1 MKMSNLYMPTLREVP
16 SEAVVESHKLLLR
29 AGMIRGL
36 ANGLFAYLPLGLK
49 VFKKV
54 ENIIRE
60 EMNAIGCLEFKPPF
74 VVPGELWQE
83 SGRWDS
89 MGPELLRFKNR
100 LSQDLV
106 LSPTAEE
113 AFTSLL
119 KNEVNSYKQFPISVY
134 QINTK
139 YRDEIRPRY
148 GLMRAREFTM
158 KDAYSYHTNAE
169 SLDETYLEF
178 EKAYIKIFKRCGLNV
193 IRVKADSGSMG
204 GSGSQ
209 EFMVESAVGDDTLL
223 LCPKCG
229 YAANEEKAV
238 CADDTE
244 NAADL
249 SSAANTAEPCEV
261 ETPNMKTIE
270 EVSAFLKLNA
280 RHFIKTLIYSVTGS
294 EVLKSGSAKKSKEN
308 EEGEILIAVCIRG
321 DLEVNEAK
329 LKSELKAADVFLAS
343 DEQVEKATGTV
354 VGFAGPVG
362 LSLPIIADKTVM
374 QMHDAIVGGLKKDIH
389 LIHIE
394 PNRDFTPAYIFD
406 LRTVKAE
413 DKCASCGTPL
423 YTKKG
428 NELGHIFKLG
438 DKYSR
443 SMNMNYLDEQG
454 KQGVP
459 LMGCYGIGLDR
470 LLASVVEEHHDENG
484 IVWPM
489 TLAPYTVAIVPIK
502 YEGAMKEVADEIYAE
517 LKAKCVEVLLDD
529 RKERTGVKF
538 KDMDLIGVPIRLVI
552 GEKNLPKIEVKLR
565 ENAEPKLVE
574 KNDIVNFVIK
584 TILERIV

>member
-1 MKMSNLYMPTLREVP
+1 MKMSRLYMPTLREVP

-49 VFKKV
+49 VFKKI

-60 EMNAIGCLEFKPPF
+60 EMDGIGCLEFKPPF
-74 VVPGELWQE
+74 VVPGEVWQE

-100 LSQDLV
+100 LDQNLI

-113 AFTSLL
+113 AFTSIL
-119 KNEVNSYKQFPISVY
+119 KNELASYKQYPISVY

-158 KDAYSYHTNAE
+158 KDAYSYHTNQE

-178 EKAYIKIFKRCGLNV
+178 EKAYIEIFKRCGLKV
-193 IRVKADSGSMG
+193 IRVKADSGAMG

-223 LCPKCG
+223 LCSKCG
-229 YAANEEKAV
+229 YSANEEKAV
-238 CADDTE
+238 CAEDAE
-244 NAADL
+244 IG
-249 SSAANTAEPCEV
+249 SATDEKVCEV
-261 ETPNMKTIE
+261 ATPNMKTIDD
-270 EVSAFLKLNA
+270 VSTFLNMDSK
-280 RHFIKTLIYSVTGS
+280 HFIKTLIYSVKGS
-294 EVLKSGSAKKSKEN
+294 EVLEKDEQ
-308 EEGEILIAVCIRG
+308 LIAVCIRG

-329 LKSELKAADVFLAS
+329 LKSELKAADLELAS
-343 DEQVEKATGTV
+343 DEAVEKATGTV
-354 VGFAGPVG
+354 IGFIGPVG
-362 LSLPIIADKTVM
+362 LNKDIPIIADKTVTKL
-374 QMHDAIVGGLKKDIH
+374 HEAITGGLKKDVH
-389 LIHIE
+389 LKNVE
-394 PNRDFTPAYIFD
+394 PNRDFSPTYVFD
-406 LRTVKAE
+406 IRTVKAE
-413 DKCASCGTPL
+413 DKCESCGTPL

-438 DKYSR
+438 NKYTK
-443 SMNMNYLDEQG
+443 SMKMNYLDEQG

-470 LLASVVEEHHDENG
+470 LLASIVEEHYDENG
-484 IVWPM
+484 ILWPM
-489 TLAPYTVAIVPIK
+489 SVAPYKVAIVPIK
-502 YEGAMKEVADEIYAE
+502 YQDTMKEVADEIYNE
-517 LKAKCVEVLLDD
+517 LKARGVEVLLDD

-538 KDMDLIGVPIRLVI
+538 KDMDLIGIPIRLVI
-552 GEKNLPKIEVKLR
+552 GDKNLPNIEFKLR
-565 ENAEPKLVE
+565 SEKDAKLIAKE
-574 KNDIVNFVIK
+574 EICDAVIK
-584 TILERIV
+584 AIAEKENC